1 MGVLGN
7 RLGSN
12 RIATR
17 VETGDPCRPDPCGE
31 NTECT
36 SRGNRAVRFASLD
49 ILVQLIHDSW
59 TFGLQVCSCRL
70 NHYGDPYTRCEL
82 DPCKQA
88 QCGINA
94 ECHDQGR
101 PRFTQP
107 IVATL

>member
-49 ILVQLIHDSW
+49 VLVQLVHDSW
-59 TFGLQVCSCRL
+59 TFGL
-70 NHYGDPYTRCEL
+70 
-82 DPCKQA
+82 
-88 QCGINA
+88 
-94 ECHDQGR
+94 
-101 PRFTQP
+101 
-107 IVATL
+107 